1 MKQNAD
7 DMMLGKVSKQ
17 TQKIILMN
25 EESKEKNT
33 TSNVDKLFT
42 NIKPDNQKNKM
53 FIGRQNT
60 MVTKEKPGEINQLFR
75 TDFRGRTTCGTS
87 ITNFKKVFQE
97 APQTT
102 LEKIMEIMK
111 KIKDKLNLHNEMDLA
126 NDAEWVT
133 KEILTNNIYKL
144 KVDYKDGKEE
154 NGFFDE
160 YSNIKSEKLFN
171 KDIIKSGKFCIK
183 LILIVNNRKSN
194 ST

>member
-25 EESKEKNT
+25 EENKEKNT

-42 NIKPDNQKNKM
+42 NIKLDNQKNKM
-53 FIGRQNT
+53 LIARHNT

>member
-25 EESKEKNT
+25 EENKEKNT

-42 NIKPDNQKNKM
+42 NIKLDNQKNKM
-53 FIGRQNT
+53 FIGRHNT
-60 MVTKEKPGEINQLFR
+60 MVTKEKTGEINQLFR

-126 NDAEWVT
+126 NDTEWVT

-171 KDIIKSGKFCIK
+171 KDIIKSGKFCRK
-183 LILIVNNRKSN
+183 LIIIVNNRKSN